1 MKIKISETWCREMA
15 TMEADAEV
23 SAGILSRDPT
33 FSAMPHS
40 EHDKADDTR
49 LAFGRF
55 VNLMRRQ
62 RGLSMEKLA
71 EDAELDIGEVLSIEE
86 DAQYDPG
93 PRTIYQLAST
103 FDVSHQRLLQLSGL
117 AETRDEQFV
126 DQMVRYAARSE
137 NIATLNAAEQA
148 ALDGFISALSEK

>member
-1 MKIKISETWCREMA
+1 MKFTISETWCRTMA
-15 TMEADAEV
+15 NMEADAEV
-23 SAGILSRDPT
+23 SAGMISRDPI

-40 EHDKADDTR
+40 EHDKADDAR

-62 RGLSMEKLA
+62 RGLTMEKLA
-71 EDAELDIGEVLSIEE
+71 EDAGLDIGEVLSIEE

-93 PRTIYQLAST
+93 PRTVYQLASI
-103 FDVSHQRLLQLSGL
+103 FDVSHQGLLQLSGL
-117 AETRDEQFV
+117 AEERDEKFV
-126 DQMVRYAARSE
+126 DDMVRYAARSE

-148 ALDGFISALSEK
+148 ALDGFISALSVK